1 MHTFSVIQL
10 PSKKQ
15 TKINNYSPTQTYP
28 QKFENGSHVE
38 PPQPLTTSPS
48 DQFMAH
54 LDKRIK
60 FY

>member
-1 MHTFSVIQL
+1 MNTFSVIQL

-15 TKINNYSPTQTYP
+15 MRINNYSPTQTVQ
-28 QKFENGSHVE
+28 QKFESGSHVV

-48 DQFMAH
+48 DQFITQ